1 MKVVTAVENVNDQQ
15 KTLLV
20 SRLIQHFGEDFS
32 GLKFA
37 VWGLAFKPGTDDV
50 RDAPAKTIARHLISH
65 GATVVGH
72 DPEGLP
78 NFKLEMGEL
87 AGLSYAAT
95 AYEALNGADAVIL
108 VTEWSEYKRPN
119 WEKAKGLMRTLAVF
133 DLRNQYSRGA
143 LEKLG
148 FYYESVGRAARNSH

>member
-1 MKVVTAVENVNDQQ
+1 
-15 KTLLV
+15 
-20 SRLIQHFGEDFS
+20 
-32 GLKFA
+32 
-37 VWGLAFKPGTDDV
+37 
-50 RDAPAKTIARHLISH
+50 
-65 GATVVGH
+65 
-72 DPEGLP
+72 
-78 NFKLEMGEL
+78 MGEL
-87 AGLSYAAT
+87 AGLSYAST
-95 AYEALNGADAVIL
+95 AYDALHGADAVIL